1 MVITVVII
9 SWVSLYSTWTISQCL
24 KWEMLLFLEE
34 EIKGHITDRG
44 RARICTAAV
53 LSKLACCHKV
63 DRYRW
68 WLNFFFFALSM
79 WKVIL
84 GQQVPWS
91 SPHTVPWFLKH
102 LETSLECHTVAS
114 SIFLEDRS
122 RAASVLVSFSSQA
135 FRCSHSSCLPHF
147 RARINSSWWVLFR
160 FKEGWKR
167 CSNLGKWKC
176 LSLVELFSSW
186 FLTPNWKHA

>member
-63 DRYRW
+63 DRYMRW
-68 WLNFFFFALSM
+68 LSFFFFSLSM

-84 GQQVPWS
+84 GQQLPWS
-91 SPHTVPWFLKH
+91 SPHTVPWFFKH
-102 LETSLECHTVAS
+102 LETSPVAVAS

-122 RAASVLVSFSSQA
+122 VAASIMVSFSSQP
-135 FRCSHSSCLPHF
+135 FWCSHSSCLPHC

-160 FKEGWKR
+160 FKDRWKR
-167 CSNLGKWKC
+167 CSNLGNGSVSHW
-176 LSLVELFSSW
+176 
-186 FLTPNWKHA
+186 